1 MHLKLYYLNWTNVN
15 TGTFAKISST
25 KVSLKVSR
33 NLENYHAWDLSEF
46 RGERYQVRLEREAM
60 EKDVNIV
67 IMIRASGLF
76 QKGINRT

>member
-1 MHLKLYYLNWTNVN
+1 
-15 TGTFAKISST
+15 
-25 KVSLKVSR
+25 
-33 NLENYHAWDLSEF
+33 LSEF

-67 IMIRASGLF
+67 IMMRASGLF